1 MIRIHLQTGTAWTKT
16 IEVDGSLQDDLLQLI
31 DNYYEETGDL
41 PVQMLT
47 MEELMEIYD
56 ENEIDGELETMI
68 PINGGEFWIDGV
80 SHVEEI
86 QEGYI

>member
-1 MIRIHLQTGTAWTKT
+1 MIRIHLQTGTAWTKA
-16 IEVDGSLQDDLLQLI
+16 IEVDGSLQDDLVQLI

-41 PVQMLT
+41 PVQMFT
-47 MEELMEIYD
+47 MEELMEIYNED
-56 ENEIDGELETMI
+56 ELDEELETMI

-86 QEGYI
+86 

>member
-1 MIRIHLQTGTAWTKT
+1 MIRIHLQTGTAWTKA
-16 IEVDGSLQDDLLQLI
+16 IEVDGNLQDDLVQLI
-31 DNYYEETGDL
+31 DGYYEENGDF
-41 PVQMLT
+41 PVQMFT

-56 ENEIDGELETMI
+56 EDEIDSELENMV

-86 QEGYI
+86 

>member
-1 MIRIHLQTGTAWTKT
+1 MIKIHLQTGTAWTKA
-16 IEVDGSLQDDLLQLI
+16 IEVDGSLQDDLIQLI
-31 DNYYEETGDL
+31 DGYYEENGDL
-41 PVQMLT
+41 PVKLFT

-56 ENEIDGELETMI
+56 EDELDEELEQMI

-86 QEGYI
+86 